1 MTAPVAWSD
10 PTALASVRQDA
21 RKGDGAGLREVA
33 HQFESLFLR
42 MMLKSMREASSGDP
56 YFDSNE
62 GGMYRDMFDDQV
74 AVDMSNKGGMGLAD
88 MLVRQ
93 LSKYVPGQVQPET
106 KAAAAPDRSEFVQK
120 MWPLAVEAGKRLGV
134 DPRHVVAQAAL
145 ESGWGE
151 AAAGNNFFGIKT
163 GSGWRGAAL
172 ENQTQEFVNGAP
184 VTVAAPFRAYK
195 DVDASVADYVR
206 LLGGG
211 ARYAAVR
218 GTGSDTAAFTR
229 AIQEAGYATDPDYA
243 VKLRAVVQAVDGA
256 LPKTIKDG
264 EDWPITP
271 STGSL

>member
-10 PTALASVRQDA
+10 PTALESVRRDV
-21 RKGDGAGLREVA
+21 RKGDAAGLREVA

-74 AVDMSNKGGMGLAD
+74 AVDMSAKGGMGLAD
-88 MLVRQ
+88 MLVQQ
-93 LSKYVPGQVQPET
+93 LSKHVPGQVEPET
-106 KAAAAPDRSEFVQK
+106 KEAAAPERSEFVQK

-145 ESGWGE
+145 ESGWGQV
-151 AAAGNNFFGIKT
+151 AAGNNFFGIKA
-163 GSGWRGAAL
+163 GSGWRGAVL
-172 ENQTQEFVNGAP
+172 DNQTQEFVNGAA
-184 VTVAAPFRAYK
+184 VAVAAPFRAYK
-195 DVDASVADYVR
+195 DVDASVTDYVR
-206 LLGGG
+206 LLGGN

-229 AIQEAGYATDPDYA
+229 AIQDAGYATDPDYA
-243 VKLRAVVQAVDGA
+243 LKLRAVVQAVDGA
-256 LPKTIKDG
+256 LPKTIKG
-264 EDWPITP
+264 GQDWPITP

>member
-10 PTALASVRQDA
+10 PTALVSVRQDA
-21 RKGDGAGLREVA
+21 RKGDAAGLREVA

-74 AVDMSNKGGMGLAD
+74 AVDMSDKGGMGLAD
-88 MLVRQ
+88 LLVQQ
-93 LSKYVPGQVQPET
+93 LSKYVPGQVEPEA
-106 KAAAAPDRSEFVQK
+106 KGIVAPERSEFVQK

-145 ESGWGE
+145 ESGWGQVV
-151 AAAGNNFFGIKT
+151 AGNNFFGIKA

-172 ENQTQEFVNGAP
+172 ENQTQEFVNGVA
-184 VTVAAPFRAYK
+184 VIVAAPFRAYK
-195 DVDASVADYVR
+195 DVAASVTDYVR
-206 LLGGG
+206 LLGND

-229 AIQEAGYATDPDYA
+229 AIQDAGYATDPDYA

-256 LPKTIKDG
+256 LPITIKG
-264 EDWPITP
+264 GQERPITP

>member
-21 RKGDGAGLREVA
+21 RKGDAAGLREVA

-74 AVDMSNKGGMGLAD
+74 AVDMSDKGGMGLAD
-88 MLVRQ
+88 LLVKQ
-93 LSKYVPGQVQPET
+93 LSKYVPGRVEPEA
-106 KAAAAPDRSEFVQK
+106 KATAAPAQSDFVQK

-145 ESGWGE
+145 ESGWGQ
-151 AAAGNNFFGIKT
+151 AAAGNNYFGIKA

-172 ENQTQEFVNGAP
+172 ENQTQEFVNGAA
-184 VTVAAPFRAYK
+184 VAVAAPFRAYR
-195 DVDASVADYVR
+195 DVDASVTDYIR
-206 LLGGG
+206 LLGNDP
-211 ARYAAVR
+211 RYAAVR

-229 AIQEAGYATDPDYA
+229 AIQDAGYATDPDYA
-243 VKLRAVVQAVDGA
+243 AKLRAVVQAVDGVF
-256 LPKTIKDG
+256 PTTIKG
-264 EDWPITP
+264 GQETPITP